1 MVFKATVMGSLD
13 PQPHH
18 VLCSALLGSG
28 SLVEQVHL
36 SEADAEPGGSPVSQP
51 QVGPSPAL

>member
-1 MVFKATVMGSLD
+1 MVFKSTEMGSLD
-13 PQPHH
+13 PQPHN
-18 VLCSALLGSG
+18 VLCSTLLESG

-36 SEADAEPGGSPVSQP
+36 SEADAEPGGLPVSEP